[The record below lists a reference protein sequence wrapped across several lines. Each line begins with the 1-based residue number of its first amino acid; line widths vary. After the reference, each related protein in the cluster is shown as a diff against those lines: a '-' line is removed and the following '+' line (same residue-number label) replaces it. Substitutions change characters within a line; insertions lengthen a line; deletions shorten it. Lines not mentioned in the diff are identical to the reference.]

1 MCRRAINASSAQPIP
16 EPFGS
21 CTRSHPR
28 PGPSRLHAQPFCLC
42 GSRGREGRGGGG
54 RVGRQ
59 QAAGAADIKPRARA
73 RPASRQP
80 PPALPRRAMETRG
93 PSASGPGERAHR
105 RRLQPAGPDRPTPRG
120 GAHSGGRA
128 SPSPSPSPSASA
140 SPSPSPSPSPSRSPA
155 PAPASPQL
163 LPSALHPA
171 PARGPRSAA
180 GAPAGAGLAS
190 PPRASCPPP
199 RRSAGFW
206 RPWADARGSSEE
218 GAPPP
223 AAEAMP
229 DSPGV
234 TEASGKLS
242 QYRHPVR
249 LFWPKSKCYDYLYQ
263 EAEALLKNFPIQ
275 ATISF
280 YEDSD
285 SEDEIE
291 ELICEN

>member
-1 MCRRAINASSAQPIP
+1 MTVTLLRMLDGVWSRYLIHHYIQKAQNTQNVQNRFILSPPRLLEIGCSGECCFSPAAMCRRAINASSAQPIP

-28 PGPSRLHAQPFCLC
+28 PGPSRLHASF
-42 GSRGREGRGGGG
+42 
-54 RVGRQ
+54 
-59 QAAGAADIKPRARA
+59 
-73 RPASRQP
+73 P
-80 PPALPRRAMETRG
+80 PV
-93 PSASGPGERAHR
+93 SH
-105 RRLQPAGPDRPTPRG
+105 
-120 GAHSGGRA
+120 H
-128 SPSPSPSPSASA
+128 
-140 SPSPSPSPSPSRSPA
+140 
-155 PAPASPQL
+155 
-163 LPSALHPA
+163 A
-171 PARGPRSAA
+171 PARGSRSAA

-190 PPRASCPPP
+190 PPRASCPTP

>member
-1 MCRRAINASSAQPIP
+1 
-16 EPFGS
+16 
-21 CTRSHPR
+21 
-28 PGPSRLHAQPFCLC
+28 
-42 GSRGREGRGGGG
+42 
-54 RVGRQ
+54 
-59 QAAGAADIKPRARA
+59 
-73 RPASRQP
+73 
-80 PPALPRRAMETRG
+80 METGG
-93 PSASGPGERAHR
+93 PSASGPGEGEGEGERAHR
-105 RRLQPAGPDRPTPRG
+105 RRLQPAGPDRPTRRG
-120 GAHSGGRA
+120 GARSGGRA
-128 SPSPSPSPSASA
+128 
-140 SPSPSPSPSPSRSPA
+140 SPSPSPSRSPA
-155 PAPASPQL
+155 PAPASPRL

-171 PARGPRSAA
+171 PARG
-180 GAPAGAGLAS
+180 
-190 PPRASCPPP
+190 P

-206 RPWADARGSSEE
+206 RPWADARGSREE

>member
-1 MCRRAINASSAQPIP
+1 MCRRAINASSAQPVP

-28 PGPSRLHAQPFCLC
+28 PGPFRLHAQPFCLC
-42 GSRGREGRGGGG
+42 GSRGREGRGGSD

-73 RPASRQP
+73 WPASRQP
-80 PPALPRRAMETRG
+80 PPALPRRAMETGG

-105 RRLQPAGPDRPTPRG
+105 RRLQPAGPARPTRRG

-128 SPSPSPSPSASA
+128 SA
-140 SPSPSPSPSPSRSPA
+140 SRSPA

-180 GAPAGAGLAS
+180 GAPAGSGLPS

-206 RPWADARGSSEE
+206 RPWADARGSREE

-229 DSPGV
+229 DSRGV
-234 TEASGKLS
+234 TGASGKLS